1 MIGAILKSGNL
12 VGLKAGDPQR
22 TGVILKIIAGEGS
35 FSTWAEVLWSDGSVQ
50 ILDVCTLSETFEG
63 MKSAR

>member
-35 FSTWAEVLWSDGSVQ
+35 FST
-50 ILDVCTLSETFEG
+50 
-63 MKSAR
+63 